1 MRILQLCLKPPYPK
15 IDGGCIA
22 MSNLTEG
29 LINAG
34 HEVDILAIATHKH
47 PFHLKEF
54 PPQITAQGKVEAV
67 FVNTKINLVDA
78 FSALIT
84 ADSYNVSRFF
94 SSDLDYMLIRWLA
107 EKNYDVI
114 QLESLFMTPYIPSIR
129 KLSQAKLVLRSH
141 NLEHLIWERLANT
154 ASRSPKKLYLKHL
167 ASRLKKYE
175 VYIINE
181 VDGIAS
187 ISKKDTENFKKLN
200 CKKPLKTIPFGINF
214 SQTHFT
220 KHNTKDSLHFF
231 HLGAMN
237 WQPNIEAVEY
247 ILYEIWPLIKDL
259 NIELSLAGKDM
270 PEDLLAL
277 STPQLSIKG
286 MVPSATDFMMNK
298 DVMIVPLLSGSGI
311 RIKIIEGMA
320 MGKVIITTTIGA
332 EGINYTHNQN
342 IIIAN
347 SPNEF
352 KEAVEMLCNSP
363 EKVVEIGENA
373 RSLIQKEHNNES
385 AVKELIRF
393 YDHLIRLDN

>member
-22 MSNLTEG
+22 MSNLAEG

-47 PFHLKEF
+47 PFQLEDF
-54 PPQITAQGKVEAV
+54 PLAITSQGKVEAV

-167 ASRLKKYE
+167 ATRLKKYE
-175 VYIINE
+175 VHIINE

-187 ISKKDTENFKKLN
+187 ISRKDTENFKKLA

-214 SQTHFT
+214 SQTHFIKKVT
-220 KHNTKDSLHFF
+220 QKPLHFF

-237 WQPNIEAVEY
+237 WQPNVEAVEY
-247 ILYEIWPLIKDL
+247 ILQEIWPLIKNLD
-259 NIELSLAGKDM
+259 IRLSLAGKDM
-270 PEDLLAL
+270 PEDLFSYEA
-277 STPQLSIKG
+277 SNLSIEG
-286 MVPSATDFMMNK
+286 LVPSASEFMENK

-320 MGKVIITTTIGA
+320 LGKVIITTTIGA
-332 EGINYTHNQN
+332 EGIDYTNN
-342 IIIAN
+342 KDIIIAN
-347 SPNEF
+347 TPKEF
-352 KEAVEMLCNSP
+352 KQAIEMLCNSP
-363 EKVVEIGENA
+363 EKVDEIGQNA
-373 RSLIQKEHNNES
+373 RNLIQKEHNNES
-385 AVKELIRF
+385 AVEELIRF
-393 YDHLIRLDN
+393 YNELK